1 MKLNGKVALIT
12 GAASG
17 IGHAIARRYLE
28 AEGRVVIADLNA
40 DAANAAAKELASE
53 KPCSSIG

>member
-17 IGHAIARRYLE
+17 IGQAIARRYWKPM
-28 AEGRVVIADLNA
+28 
-40 DAANAAAKELASE
+40 AASSSRTSIRPKPRRRQANSAAGWAL
-53 KPCSSIG
+53 